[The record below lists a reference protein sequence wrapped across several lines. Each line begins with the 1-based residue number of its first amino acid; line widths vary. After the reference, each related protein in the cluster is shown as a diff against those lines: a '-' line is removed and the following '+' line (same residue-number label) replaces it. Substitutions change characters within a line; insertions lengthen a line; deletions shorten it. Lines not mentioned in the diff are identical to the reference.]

1 PTRSPVESYT
11 SHLHWLRS
19 AYTEASTGT
28 RPPRR
33 TPPEA
38 PMALTLLHRPAIPQ
52 PTTSLVGRDVELAR
66 LLDMLADPA
75 VRLVTLTG
83 PGGVGKTRLALQVAH
98 DLDTDAVG
106 EIVFVGL
113 ASATDGDAA
122 LTAIASALG

>member
-1 PTRSPVESYT
+1 
-11 SHLHWLRS
+11 
-19 AYTEASTGT
+19 
-28 RPPRR
+28 
-33 TPPEA
+33 
-38 PMALTLLHRPAIPQ
+38 MALTLLHRPAIPQ

-122 LTAIASALG
+122 LTAIASALGIGQVEAIPAEQRLIDAIADRRLLLILDNAEQIGRAHV